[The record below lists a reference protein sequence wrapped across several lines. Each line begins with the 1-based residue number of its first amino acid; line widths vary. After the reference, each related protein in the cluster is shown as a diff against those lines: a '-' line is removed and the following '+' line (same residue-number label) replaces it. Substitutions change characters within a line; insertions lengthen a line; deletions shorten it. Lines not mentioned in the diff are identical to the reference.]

1 MNVWHLLLVFEMA
14 LCAVVVVFLFFSWY
28 RKSRAVAKA
37 HSREH
42 RLKIPNVWTD
52 IQHVHHNSSSQTM
65 RLKDGNFVMVTVGA
79 HSSKILVGSQP
90 GPPEKMAELMS
101 FPVSRSGK
109 GRRQYQA
116 EILDELKKKV
126 GLPDSAE
133 ELRLTARGLQPPEQ
147 LAKA

>member
-14 LCAVVVVFLFFSWY
+14 LCAVVVIFLFASWY
-28 RKSRAVAKA
+28 RKSRAVSKA

-42 RLKIPNVWTD
+42 RLKITNVWTD
-52 IQHVHHNSSSQTM
+52 IQHVHHGSSSQVM

-90 GPPEKMAELMS
+90 GPPEEMTELMS

-109 GRRQYQA
+109 SRRQYQA
-116 EILDELKKKV
+116 EILDELKKKI
-126 GLPDSAE
+126 GFPESAE
-133 ELRLTARGLQPPEQ
+133 ELRRRAGSVHSPE
-147 LAKA
+147 LMPNA